1 MKLLFILF
9 TGLFVTFC
17 SPREDVLDGV
27 RKAGVLRVVTRNNP
41 TSYYIG
47 ANGPTGLEYDLA
59 RGFADS
65 LGVQLE
71 ISTTQT
77 PLQAMEKLRRGEAHL
92 AAAGLAITPERK
104 RRVRFGPIYQQVGT
118 QLIYRRGDWRPRSPA
133 DLRRKGLEVGADS
146 LHIGM
151 LKGLEVRHP
160 GIQWM
165 RNAAAYSDEMLNL
178 VRLQIARYTVA
189 HTNEFAL
196 VRQIY
201 PELGVAF
208 DFKQEQSLAWAFP
221 LNSDDSLYIAA
232 IHYFNRLR
240 SNGKLAQLVERHYG
254 HVSRFDYVATRK
266 LLQHLDE
273 RLPRLLSHFY
283 EAGKQR
289 DLDWKLL
296 AAMGY
301 QESHWDPLAKSPTGV
316 RGIMMLTRDT
326 AAQVEVQDRLDPRQ
340 SIFGGAR
347 YFSGIRNKIPE
358 RIPEPDRTWF
368 ALAAYNVGFG
378 HLEDARILAEKD
390 GANADRWIDLKRYL
404 PLLSQKKWY
413 RKTRYGYARGYEPVR
428 YVENIRR
435 YYDLLTWHEQQL
447 DSPLAAPRQHP
458 DATPG

>member
-1 MKLLFILF
+1 MKTLFILL

-17 SPREDVLDGV
+17 SPQEGVLDGV

-41 TSYYIG
+41 TSYYLG

-59 RGFADS
+59 KGFADS
-65 LGVQLE
+65 LGVRLE

-77 PLQAMEKLRRGEAHL
+77 PLQAMEELRRGDAHL

-104 RRVRFGPIYQQVGT
+104 QRVRFGPIYQQVGT

-146 LHIGM
+146 LHIG
-151 LKGLEVRHP
+151 LLQKLEVRYP
-160 GIQWM
+160 GIYWM
-165 RNAAAYSDEMLNL
+165 KNAAAYSDEMLNL
-178 VRLQIARYTVA
+178 VRLQIARYTIA

-208 DFKQEQSLAWAFP
+208 DFKQQQSLAWAFP
-221 LNSDDSLYIAA
+221 LDSDDSLYVAA
-232 IHYFNRLR
+232 IHYFNQLR
-240 SNGKLAQLVERHYG
+240 SNGKLAQLIERHYG

-266 LLQHLDE
+266 LLQHLGK
-273 RLPRLLSHFY
+273 RLPPLLPHFR
-283 EAGKQR
+283 EAATQQT
-289 DLDWKLL
+289 LDWKLL

-301 QESHWDPLAKSPTGV
+301 QESHWNPQAKSPTGV
-316 RGIMMLTRDT
+316 RGLMMLTRNT
-326 AAQVEVQDRLDPRQ
+326 AAQVGVENRLDPYQ
-340 SIFGGAR
+340 SVVGGAR
-347 YFSGIRNKIPE
+347 YFSSIYSKIPA

-368 ALAAYNVGFG
+368 TLAAYNVGFG
-378 HLEDARILAEKD
+378 HLEDARVLAEKD
-390 GANADRWIDLKRYL
+390 GADPDRWVDLKRYL

-413 RKTRYGYARGYEPVR
+413 RLTRYGYARGYEPVR

-435 YYDLLTWHEQQL
+435 YYDLLTWHAQQP
-447 DSPLAAPRQHP
+447 DSPLA
-458 DATPG
+458 TPE